1 MLDERAGRLR
11 DRTSVLQV
19 SLLGIDHP
27 ACWSRR
33 NSVDAGCPDSRSWSV
48 VRESAGRLWA
58 GLAGVPGVPGRGEV
72 AVVVSRGSGLCPPG
86 WTGIVVLDGGAL
98 VTVPDAGLVEPLR
111 RALRGGFG
119 EDGVDLPRLS
129 ERLSDGLSEGLFE
142 RLEVREVLGP
152 ATLAYVDAE
161 EFVPCHAGAE
171 VERLAVGDRD
181 VGGLLAAVSEQDADE
196 SGLAEVGSAVW
207 VVRAE
212 GGEVVAAAG
221 YQAWSDMAA
230 HVSVLTAEGFRGR
243 GLARTVASAAV
254 ADALGAGLLP
264 QWRARPEASRRVAR
278 ALGFRELGSQV
289 SLRVER

>member
-1 MLDERAGRLR
+1 M
-11 DRTSVLQV
+11 
-19 SLLGIDHP
+19 
-27 ACWSRR
+27 
-33 NSVDAGCPDSRSWSV
+33 
-48 VRESAGRLWA
+48 
-58 GLAGVPGVPGRGEV
+58 
-72 AVVVSRGSGLCPPG
+72 VVSSGSGLCPPG

-111 RALRGGFG
+111 DALRGALV
-119 EDGVDLPRLS
+119 EDGVDLPRVT
-129 ERLSDGLSEGLFE
+129 ERLSGRLQEGLGA
-142 RLEVREVLGP
+142 REVLGP
-152 ATLAYVDAE
+152 ATLAYVDADA
-161 EFVPCHAGAE
+161 FVPCHVGAD
-171 VERLAVGDRD
+171 VEPLTLGDPE

-221 YQAWSDMAA
+221 YRTWLDTAA
-230 HVSVLTAEGFRGR
+230 HLSVLTAEGFRGR
-243 GLARTVASAAV
+243 GLARAVASAAV
-254 ADALGAGLLP
+254 ADALDAGLLP

>member
-1 MLDERAGRLR
+1 MLDEKAGRLR
-11 DRTSVLQV
+11 DRTSVSQL

-27 ACWSRR
+27 AWWSR
-33 NSVDAGCPDSRSWSV
+33 NSVDVGCSHSRSWSV

-58 GLAGVPGVPGRGEV
+58 GLAGVPGVFPGRGEV
-72 AVVVSRGSGLCPPG
+72 AVVVAAGSGLCPPG

-111 RALRGGFG
+111 RALRGGLG
-119 EDGVDLPRLS
+119 RDGVDLPQLS

-221 YQAWSDMAA
+221 YRTWSDMAA

-243 GLARTVASAAV
+243 GLARAVASAAV

-278 ALGFRELGSQV
+278 ALGFRELGLQV

>member
-1 MLDERAGRLR
+1 MLNAAG
-11 DRTSVLQV
+11 
-19 SLLGIDHP
+19 
-27 ACWSRR
+27 W
-33 NSVDAGCPDSRSWSV
+33 
-48 VRESAGRLWA
+48 LWA
-58 GLAGVPGVPGRGEV
+58 GLARVPVTFPGRGEV
-72 AVVVSRGSGLCPPG
+72 VVVVSAGSGLCPPG

-98 VTVPDAGLVEPLR
+98 VTVPDAGLAEPLR
-111 RALRGGFG
+111 EALRGGLG
-119 EDGVDLPRLS
+119 EDGVDLTRLS
-129 ERLSDGLSEGLFE
+129 ERLSKRVSE
-142 RLEVREVLGP
+142 RVEVREVLGP

-161 EFVPCHAGAE
+161 EFVPCHARAE

-207 VVRAE
+207 VVRA

-221 YQAWSDMAA
+221 YRTWLETAA
-230 HVSVLTAEGFRGR
+230 HLSVLTAEGFRGR
-243 GLARTVASAAV
+243 GLARAVASAAV